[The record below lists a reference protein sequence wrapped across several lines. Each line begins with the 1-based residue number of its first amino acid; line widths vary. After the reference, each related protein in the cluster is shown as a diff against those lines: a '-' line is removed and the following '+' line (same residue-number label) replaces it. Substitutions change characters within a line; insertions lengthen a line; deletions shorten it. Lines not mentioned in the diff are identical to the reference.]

1 AGDVRLVDGEDSCAG
16 RVEFYLD
23 GEWGTICHDSWD
35 TKIASLVCKQLNCSH
50 AVSAPT
56 NAYFGKGSGRI
67 WLNKFSCPKDRS
79 YLKECSALV
88 FRGNNTPNCDHES
101 DAGIICSGVKL
112 FNGSKSLL
120 ASLCSEM
127 LRLYSTDHGKV
138 RLVDGESRCSGRV
151 EVYYRGE
158 WGTLCD
164 AGWGISAANVV
175 CRQLGCGHAVWAPG
189 EAHFGN
195 GTGPIWLDNIRC
207 SGTESYLW
215 QCGANSLGQ
224 HNCTHE
230 QDVGVICSVFLCLI
244 LEFLE
249 FENLNDLI
257 PFFGEFKSV
266 LRSRLQDQAAELLC
280 RVHSLD
286 LPHTTPCCL
295 LECFLKPGRQAR
307 WILMLSNRVLWDRL
321 YSFESDVITLNV
333 VSVSSSLFLV
343 NMPLRFADG
352 DKPCSGRV
360 EILHNGRWGSVCDGL
375 WDLQDA
381 DVVCKELGCRMAIS
395 APGRAHFGEGSGEIW
410 KDDVECDGSK
420 SRLVECPSRPWGQHD
435 CTHRDDAG
443 VVCSGK
449 GEESKSSL
457 FLELDKPEDWAA
469 TVYSL
474 LEFRS
479 LFSPIMFADDATC
492 HSRKHGDSVQFYADN
507 FRLEGFMS
515 KPLYTRLNPCLS
527 GKAVMMCHNT
537 ILMEIFYFML
547 ILFLEFQLRLIN
559 GESLCS
565 GRLEVYH
572 KGSWGRVFDDF
583 WDLSDGQ
590 VACRQLRCGNVIAV
604 YTGSRYGK
612 GKGPVWLNRV
622 ECQGD
627 EDVLWNCNSSKLNQ
641 PQNLRKDAAL
651 ICSEHRSLRLV
662 STEGPCTGK
671 IDVFS
676 DGSWGSVCHD
686 SQNVTTANVVCRQLG
701 CGEAMETEYLPR
713 KSGSVWLDEAKC
725 LGNESSLWECSL
737 ERRRERDCASG
748 GVAGVFCSGT

>member
-1 AGDVRLVDGEDSCAG
+1 MASKACMYSNISQWWEEVK
-16 RVEFYLD
+16 VEVWCFLQHN
-23 GEWGTICHDSWD
+23 G
-35 TKIASLVCKQLNCSH
+35 VMRQKQLQTEHCKAQRKLAKLFDLAFKGEEIDPEELGALRKELQNLVVAKEQALLFTQTLLSTKGGH
-50 AVSAPT
+50 ALNYELLRKQKGRKDILQVQTRDGLVTGNDVPKAIS
-56 NAYFGKGSGRI
+56 AYFEEF
-67 WLNKFSCPKDRS
+67 FSEKD
-79 YLKECSALV
+79 
-88 FRGNNTPNCDHES
+88 T
-101 DAGIICSGVKL
+101 
-112 FNGSKSLL
+112 
-120 ASLCSEM
+120 
-127 LRLYSTDHGKV
+127 STAQITD
-138 RLVDGESRCSGRV
+138 
-151 EVYYRGE
+151 
-158 WGTLCD
+158 
-164 AGWGISAANVV
+164 
-175 CRQLGCGHAVWAPG
+175 
-189 EAHFGN
+189 
-195 GTGPIWLDNIRC
+195 
-207 SGTESYLW
+207 
-215 QCGANSLGQ
+215 
-224 HNCTHE
+224 
-230 QDVGVICSVFLCLI
+230 
-244 LEFLE
+244 
-249 FENLNDLI
+249 
-257 PFFGEFKSV
+257 
-266 LRSRLQDQAAELLC
+266 
-280 RVHSLD
+280 
-286 LPHTTPCCL
+286 
-295 LECFLKPGRQAR
+295 FLKDYKPPG
-307 WILMLSNRVLWDRL
+307 
-321 YSFESDVITLNV
+321 
-333 VSVSSSLFLV
+333 LV

-449 GEESKSSL
+449 GSAVNASGMVTVNSSVEEHESK
-457 FLELDKPEDWAA
+457 P
-469 TVYSL
+469 V
-474 LEFRS
+474 
-479 LFSPIMFADDATC
+479 
-492 HSRKHGDSVQFYADN
+492 
-507 FRLEGFMS
+507 
-515 KPLYTRLNPCLS
+515 
-527 GKAVMMCHNT
+527 
-537 ILMEIFYFML
+537 
-547 ILFLEFQLRLIN
+547 EFQLRLIN

-748 GVAGVFCSGT
+748 GVAGVFCSEHKKLRLTTDDVTLHDVISVQCTGSQKSPTKGK

>member
-1 AGDVRLVDGEDSCAG
+1 WELKRVKTQEHGDVRLVDGGDPCAG
-16 RVEFYLD
+16 RVEYYRE
-23 GEWGTICHDSWD
+23 GEWGTVCHDSWELKPAD
-35 TKIASLVCKQLNCSH
+35 LVCKQLNCGR

-56 NAYFGKGSGRI
+56 NAYFGQGSDRI
-67 WLNKFSCPKDRS
+67 WANGVVCTKDHS
-79 YLKECSALV
+79 YLKDCFAWWFIGNKNATCS
-88 FRGNNTPNCDHES
+88 HKS
-101 DAGIICSGVKL
+101 DAGVVCS
-112 FNGSKSLL
+112 
-120 ASLCSEM
+120 
-127 LRLYSTDHGKV
+127 DHGKV

-215 QCGANSLGQ
+215 QCGVNSLGQ

-230 QDVGVICSVFLCLI
+230 QDVGVICSEEREPI
-244 LEFLE
+244 
-249 FENLNDLI
+249 
-257 PFFGEFKSV
+257 K
-266 LRSRLQDQAAELLC
+266 LR
-280 RVHSLD
+280 
-286 LPHTTPCCL
+286 
-295 LECFLKPGRQAR
+295 
-307 WILMLSNRVLWDRL
+307 
-321 YSFESDVITLNV
+321 
-333 VSVSSSLFLV
+333 LV
-343 NMPLRFADG
+343 NG
-352 DKPCSGRV
+352 DNPCSGTLQVFYKGSAVNASGMVTVNSSV
-360 EILHNGRWGSVCDGL
+360 EEH
-375 WDLQDA
+375 
-381 DVVCKELGCRMAIS
+381 E
-395 APGRAHFGEGSGEIW
+395 
-410 KDDVECDGSK
+410 
-420 SRLVECPSRPWGQHD
+420 SRLVE
-435 CTHRDDAG
+435 
-443 VVCSGK
+443 
-449 GEESKSSL
+449 
-457 FLELDKPEDWAA
+457 
-469 TVYSL
+469 
-474 LEFRS
+474 
-479 LFSPIMFADDATC
+479 
-492 HSRKHGDSVQFYADN
+492 
-507 FRLEGFMS
+507 
-515 KPLYTRLNPCLS
+515 
-527 GKAVMMCHNT
+527 
-537 ILMEIFYFML
+537 
-547 ILFLEFQLRLIN
+547 FQLKLIN

-572 KGSWGRVFDDF
+572 NGSWGRVFDDF

-590 VACRQLRCGNVIAV
+590 VACRQLECGNVIAV

-671 IDVFS
+671 IEVFS

-686 SQNVTTANVVCRQLG
+686 SQNMTTANVVCRQLG
-701 CGEAMETEYLPR
+701 CGEAMEAEYLPQ

-725 LGNESSLWECSL
+725 LGNESSLWECSS

-748 GVAGVFCSGT
+748 GVAGVFCSEHKKLRLVSEEYICAGRVEIFYNGSWGTVCSDSFRKTSGDVVCRQMNCGDLKELIPDAQFGEGKEAQTFRRKLLSKEAIYEEIDLDYQPQDYTSLNSKCTYLPYPPNMDQHE